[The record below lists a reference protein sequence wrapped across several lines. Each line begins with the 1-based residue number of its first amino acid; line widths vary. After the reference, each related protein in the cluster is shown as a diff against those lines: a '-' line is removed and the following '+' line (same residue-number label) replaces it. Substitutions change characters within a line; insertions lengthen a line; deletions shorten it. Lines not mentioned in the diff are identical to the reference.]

1 MINHTFEPLLGEISI
16 MLEDLDMVQEVA
28 RTAGATTPVSALAS
42 ALYRSAG
49 TRPDVN
55 LAEDISAL
63 IKLYETR

>member
-16 MLEDLDMVQEVA
+16 MLKDLDMVQQVA
-28 RTAGATTPVSALAS
+28 RSVGASTPLSALAS

-49 TRPDVN
+49 TRSDVN

-63 IKLYETR
+63 IKLYESR